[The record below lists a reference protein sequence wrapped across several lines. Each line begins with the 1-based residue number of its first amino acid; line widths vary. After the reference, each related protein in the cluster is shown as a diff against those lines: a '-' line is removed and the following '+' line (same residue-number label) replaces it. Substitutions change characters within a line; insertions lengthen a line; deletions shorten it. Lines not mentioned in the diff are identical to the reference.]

1 MKSYQDLLELGENE
15 KGRMDF
21 VRSVVKDHTG
31 SKAYSVAVDA
41 ALYYDGENPT
51 INRYEKIIYDLQG
64 RAHVD
69 MWTANHKIASNFFG
83 KVVDQE
89 VSYLLG
95 NGVTFGED
103 STKDKLGEEFDQDI
117 MDLLE
122 YARIGG
128 VSYGFWNLDHLEKFK
143 VTEFAPLYDNETG
156 ALRSGVRF
164 WSVGDGDTLAQ
175 RFTLYEED
183 GYTDYIQRK
192 GEDMEILHEKRA
204 YKLTV
209 ASSEADGDEIVNG
222 ENYPGFPIV
231 PLLSDRNGKSAL
243 TGKRNTIDALDLVT
257 SNMVNNVDEG
267 NLIYWVI
274 NNAGG
279 MDDLDDARFLD
290 KIRTMHVA
298 HTDDEATAEPHTIE
312 APFEGTNAT
321 IDVLEKRLYSDFQAF
336 DPASVTAANQSATAI
351 KAAYV
356 PLDLKCDKIER
367 QVTRFILGIL
377 KLAGIDDKPSYT
389 RNQISNDY
397 ERIQALTMAAQYLPE
412 DYITEKLLYIM
423 GDADRVEQVLNQM
436 TADEYDR
443 LNGGTT
449 GTEGEENV

>member
-15 KGRMDF
+15 KDRMDF

-31 SKAYSVAVDA
+31 SKAYSVAIDA

-83 KVVDQE
+83 KVIDQE

-103 STKDKLGEEFDQDI
+103 STKGKLGEEFDQDV

-128 VSYGFWNLDHLEKFK
+128 VSFGFWNLDHLEKFK

-164 WSVGDGDTLAQ
+164 WSIGDGDTLAQ

-192 GEDMEILHEKRA
+192 GEDMAILNEKRA

-336 DPASVTAANQSATAI
+336 DASSVTAANQSATAI

-367 QVTRFILGIL
+367 QVTRFILGVL
-377 KLAGIDDKPSYT
+377 KLAGIEDKPSYT

-423 GDADRVEQVLNQM
+423 GDADRVEMVLNQM

-443 LNGGTT
+443 FNGGTT
-449 GTEGEENV
+449 ETEGEE